1 MKMSN
6 FKKMLGKIGLNAE
19 AKEISEMEQ
28 IPVDVYRTKEHE
40 GSVWVGLE
48 IN

>member
-1 MKMSN
+1 MSN
-6 FKKMLGKIGLNAE
+6 LKKMLGKIGLNAE

-28 IPVDVYRTKEHE
+28 IPVDVYQIKEHE